1 MAREKLFDRNSDF
14 TLNDPQSLLR
24 WALWLRGKSL
34 RDSLDELHPKSRRIA
49 LDAAESFAKAE
60 IRPDGTF
67 KGPKGI
73 LGVLTEIIH
82 FGLAPDNAAAADL
95 KEAGLELKVT
105 GLVKNSNGIRAKER
119 LSLGMIDYGK
129 CIRSGKSFEDDLE
142 IQKSLNGMLLMTY
155 WYKAREANPLDLV
168 FHDSIIWKPQGL
180 ERMRIRQDWTFI
192 QGCIQSGNA
201 HMLSERYAYALGAP
215 PKGAGKDTDFQA
227 QPVRQPTDHHKI
239 AKQFISLGVEE
250 EQATYAANDFKERSK
265 RPGNSTKGYALPKDL
280 AFAKQIGPFPARRR
294 CYSLTNSYLTKIIRL
309 NLSKG

>member
-1 MAREKLFDRNSDF
+1 MARDRLFDRSSAFNPG
-14 TLNDPQSLLR
+14 DPQSLLR
-24 WALWLRGKSL
+24 WALWLRGKTL

-82 FGLAPDNAAAADL
+82 FGLAPDNAATADL

-105 GLVKNSNGIRAKER
+105 GLVRNKNGIRAKER
-119 LSLGMIDYGK
+119 LSLGMIDYNK
-129 CIRSGKSFEDDLE
+129 CIRSSKSFEEDSE

-155 WYKAREANPLDLV
+155 WYKAKEANPLDLV
-168 FHDSIIWKPQGL
+168 FHASFIWKPEGL
-180 ERMRIRQDWTFI
+180 ERMRIRQDWAFI
-192 QGCIQSGNA
+192 QGCIRSGNA

-227 QPVRQPTDHHKI
+227 QPVRHPTDHQQT
-239 AKQFISLGVEE
+239 AKQFMSMGVEE
-250 EQATYAANDFKERSK
+250 ELASYVANDFKERTK

-294 CYSLTNSYLTKIIRL
+294 CYSLTNSYLTKIIRM

>member
-1 MAREKLFDRNSDF
+1 MARERLFERNSVF

-49 LDAAESFAKAE
+49 LDAAESFAKAK
-60 IRPDGTF
+60 IRPDGSF

-105 GLVKNSNGIRAKER
+105 GLVKNGNGIRAKER
-119 LSLGMIDYGK
+119 LSLGMIDYRK
-129 CIRSGKSFEDDLE
+129 CLEEGNSFEDDLE
-142 IQKSLNGMLLMTY
+142 IQKSLNGLLLMTY
-155 WYKAREANPLDLV
+155 WYKARETNPLDLV
-168 FHDSIIWKPQGL
+168 FNDSIIWKPLGQ
-180 ERMRIRQDWTFI
+180 ERMRIKKDWAFI
-192 QGCIQSGNA
+192 RGCIQSGHA

-227 QPVRQPTDHHKI
+227 QPVRKPTDYQQTADHL
-239 AKQFISLGVEE
+239 ISLGVDEE
-250 EQATYAANDFKERSK
+250 KAGYAAKDFKERSK
-265 RPGNSTKGYALPKDL
+265 QPGHSRKGYVLPKNPEL
-280 AFAKQIGPFPARRR
+280 AKQLGPFPARRR
-294 CYSLTNSYLTKIIRL
+294 CYALTNSYLTKLVRANI
-309 NLSKG
+309 SKD